1 MLHINPQPFLFLRQD
16 QLARLAALCVIHHQP
31 KLATKFRSL
40 LVGLIDQQQAIAIT
54 LCTVTD
60 HTEILDPDGGPLI
73 NPGNQALEQKLVLLE
88 SGILQLQSPDSR
100 QELLLRSAFNV
111 DGAIS
116 GFSRGL

>member
-16 QLARLAALCVIHHQP
+16 QLARLAACVVIHHQP

-54 LCTVTD
+54 LPPSLT
-60 HTEILDPDGGPLI
+60 TEILDPDEALSSTR
-73 NPGNQALEQKLVLLE
+73 NQALEQSWSSLE
-88 SGILQLQSPDSR
+88 RHSPTPSPDSR
-100 QELLLRSAFNV
+100 QELLLRNAFNV